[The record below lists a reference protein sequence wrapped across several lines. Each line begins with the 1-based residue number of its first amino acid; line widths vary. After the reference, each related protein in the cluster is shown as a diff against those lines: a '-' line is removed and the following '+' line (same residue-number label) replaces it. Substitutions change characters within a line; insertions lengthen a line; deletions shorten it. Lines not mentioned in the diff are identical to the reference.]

1 VSDFD
6 IIHFVFSIVSLLIAI
21 IGHEIM
27 HGYAALK
34 CGDKTALWAGRLSL
48 NPIKHID
55 MVGSIILPVLLAVTG
70 APFLF
75 GWAKP
80 VPVDMQTVLQ
90 NKGLDGAI
98 GVSLA
103 GVTYNIALAAFAS
116 MALMFT
122 PNDNITGI
130 AIGAFLTY
138 LITINVILA
147 VFNLW
152 PIPPLDGA
160 NALGFSALKFGAT
173 NFGYKILNIDGRI
186 GMIFILIAVAT
197 PASEILF
204 APAKWLLSILL

>member
-1 VSDFD
+1 MSFD
-6 IIHFVFSIVSLLIAI
+6 LIHFSFSIVALLIAI

-34 CGDKTALWAGRLSL
+34 CGDTTAKLEGRLSI

-55 MVGSIILPVLLAVTG
+55 LVGSIILPSLLFLTG

-80 VPVDMQTVLQ
+80 VPVDMRTVLL
-90 NKGLDGAI
+90 NKGYDGAL

-103 GVTYNIALAAFAS
+103 GVTYNLFLAVISSLILGF
-116 MALMFT
+116 L
-122 PNDNITGI
+122 PNDTIFGV
-130 AIGAFLTY
+130 AFGAFLQY
-138 LITINVILA
+138 LITINVVLA
-147 VFNLW
+147 IFNLW

-160 NALGFSALKFGAT
+160 NALGFASLKLGAT
-173 NFGYKILNIDGRI
+173 NFGYKILNIDGRL
-186 GMIFILIAVAT
+186 GMLFILIAVAT

-204 APAKWLLSILL
+204 APAKWLISILL

>member
-1 VSDFD
+1 MSFD
-6 IIHFVFSIVSLLIAI
+6 LVHFAFSITSLLIAI

-34 CGDKTALWAGRLSL
+34 CGDTTAKLEGRLSI

-55 MVGSIILPVLLAVTG
+55 MVGSIILPSLLFLTG

-80 VPVDMQTVLQ
+80 VPVDMRTVLH
-90 NKGLDGAI
+90 NKGYDGALA
-98 GVSLA
+98 VSLA
-103 GVTYNIALAAFAS
+103 GVIYNLFVAAVAS
-116 MALMFT
+116 LILGML
-122 PNDNITGI
+122 PNDNFY
-130 AIGAFLTY
+130 AVALGAFLQY
-138 LITINVILA
+138 LITINIVLA

-160 NALGFSALKFGAT
+160 NALGFASLKFGAT
-173 NFGYKILNIDGRI
+173 NFGYKILNIDGRL
-186 GMIFILIAVAT
+186 GMVFILIAVAT

-204 APAKWLLSILL
+204 APAKWLITILL